1 MASVPTFTFRPLGI
15 ETSRVGFGCGALVG
29 RHSFGQSAR
38 LIETALDLG
47 IRYFDVAPLYGMGTA
62 EEVLGAVVGGSNDVV
77 IASKVGIPRPPYPT
91 TIATARRITKP
102 ILDRSRALKGFA
114 RQLRLPLARPQV
126 SAPQKRAPLDLS
138 RQTISRD
145 LDESLRLL
153 RRSRIDVYLVHE
165 PLEEDLDLATAE
177 VFHSFLREGR
187 IGCYGAAVTAKRA
200 PWMAFGTVWQ
210 SGWGGSCGAD
220 YRSGTTYVFHGV
232 VRNAPK
238 DKLGR
243 AVTAPSGLLRTAMAE
258 APEALFIIATSTPDK
273 LRRFVAEVVD

>member
-1 MASVPTFTFRPLGI
+1 MASVPTFMFPPLGI

-29 RHSFGQSAR
+29 RHSFRQSAR

-62 EEVLGAVVGGSNDVV
+62 EEVLGAVVGGSSDVV
-77 IASKVGIPRPPYPT
+77 IASKVGIPRPPYST
-91 TIATARRITKP
+91 AIATARRITKP
-102 ILDRSRALKGFA
+102 MLDRSGALKRFA
-114 RQLRLPLARPQV
+114 RQLRLPLARPQL

-138 RQTISRD
+138 REAISRD

-210 SGWGGSCGAD
+210 SGWGGPGGD

-238 DKLGR
+238 DRLGR

-258 APEALFIIATSTPDK
+258 APEGLFIIATSTPDK